1 LAASFKDED
10 LNREAKE
17 VYNLAVEFS
26 LIQEM
31 PDPRSD
37 RNSKQ
42 LHKLIKLNP
51 MLSPLW
57 NLPVVYRGDLT
68 LNADILNAI
77 FDPENTSFDEH
88 LNRVKRKWNSIHID
102 QLDTN
107 LKQNVGST
115 AKLPE
120 QGKLPF

>member
-1 LAASFKDED
+1 
-10 LNREAKE
+10 
-17 VYNLAVEFS
+17 
-26 LIQEM
+26 M
-31 PDPRSD
+31 
-37 RNSKQ
+37 
-42 LHKLIKLNP
+42 H
-51 MLSPLW
+51 
-57 NLPVVYRGDLT
+57 VVYYADLT
-68 LNADILNAI
+68 LKPDILNAI
-77 FDPENTSFDEH
+77 YEPENTRFDEH